1 LYQWPRHFRNSAIG
15 GWFDAGGSGDVC
27 RRHFGG
33 DVIQARLRAKQM
45 TVFGLIVLG
54 LAMGLVFGLALEKTR
69 VFEPGMMIG
78 QFQLRNF
85 IMLKVFLSA
94 AATGLVSTRF

>member
-1 LYQWPRHFRNSAIG
+1 
-15 GWFDAGGSGDVC
+15 
-27 RRHFGG
+27 
-33 DVIQARLRAKQM
+33 M